1 MIMDINPNILCGN
14 DESELIYEITD
25 LVIGFLVAVLNIIEI
40 VIIARIK
47 KRKKYEVLLLSLSL
61 SDCLFGISNVIL
73 ASVYISNEC
82 HARSLLECSYIL
94 YLFFVLTSML
104 HLTFMSIDRV
114 IAVVKPFKH
123 KFLLNQRRTNIIIAM
138 LWSFTLVACGSL
150 FTADELK
157 QLSIQKV
164 ESEKEMIISITI
176 IVVYV
181 VMTFSYSIIIYHHR
195 LKNKVATQ
203 LTKRQKNLPI
213 ICIILGATFVLFT
226 LPFALLVFTMEDVPF
241 YANVILVGNSG
252 VNSIIYFFRDKIEE
266 RIHKKATKNT
276 EMTPTEK

>member
-14 DESELIYEITD
+14 DDSELIYEITD

-252 VNSIIYFFRDKIEE
+252 VNSIIYFFRDKNEE

>member
-104 HLTFMSIDRV
+104 QLTFMSIDRV